1 MKFSIKILRIF
12 GIPVELHVSFIL
24 LMLFIYAL
32 AFLKVV
38 PLQWAI
44 LLTLVF
50 VTVVIHELSHSYVAK
65 RYEVIIERII
75 LLPIGG
81 VASMSEIPKD
91 PGQELR
97 IAIAGPSTNFVIA
110 IICYGIFVSVGNIV
124 SKDVSGFIYLFAL
137 VNLVLGTFNLLPAFP
152 MDGGRI
158 LRAFLARRMSY
169 LRATEIA
176 AMVGKQ
182 LAILMAVAGIFI
194 NLLLILIAL
203 FVYIGAEQEYKAIL
217 ISSLLKG
224 VYIENIMTKKV
235 NTITPDITIEDAL
248 NIMFQKKHMGYPVTE
263 AGKLVGIVT
272 FHDISRIPEEKRNIP
287 VGEIMTK
294 KLIVAHP
301 KEPVIDALE
310 KLTINNI
317 GRLPVVEDGEL
328 VGIVSKTD
336 IVRSLEVLSV
346 KSTQLNMY

>member
-1 MKFSIKILRIF
+1 MKFSIKILSIF

-32 AFLKVV
+32 VFLKVV

-65 RYEVIIERII
+65 RYGVTIERII

-81 VASMSEIPKD
+81 VAAMGEIPKD

-110 IICYGIFVSVGNIV
+110 IVCYGIIVSVGNMV
-124 SKDVSGFIYLFAL
+124 SKDVLGFIYLFAL

-158 LRAFLARRMSY
+158 LRAFLARKMSY

-176 AMVGKQ
+176 ATVGKQ
-182 LAILMAVAGIFI
+182 LAILMAIAGIFI
-194 NLLLILIAL
+194 NLFLILIAL
-203 FVYIGAEQEYKAIL
+203 FVYIGAEQEYRAIL

-224 VYIENIMTKKV
+224 MYVENIMTKKV
-235 NTITPDITIEDAL
+235 NTISPDTTIEEAL
-248 NIMFQKKHMGYPVTE
+248 TIMFQKKHMGYPVTE

-272 FHDISRIPEEKRNIP
+272 FHDISKIPEKKRNIP
-287 VGEIMTK
+287 VSKIMTK

-301 KEPVIDALE
+301 KEPVIDTLQ

-317 GRLPVVEDGEL
+317 GRLPVVEDGKL

-336 IVRSLEVLSV
+336 IVRTLEVLSV
-346 KSTQLNMY
+346 KSIQLGI